1 MENKIHYVY
10 KIVNNKNNKEYIGVR
25 THPNPE
31 KDKYM
36 GSSKILNNLYRLEG
50 KENFSKIILELFN
63 TRKEAED
70 YESSLLTE
78 EFCSN
83 SQTYNIQN
91 TGNYSESKHGFRKD
105 LWFDYYDEIREKYKN
120 GETSKNLSKFYNCDE
135 GTISSIIND
144 IKRTNSETQQLR
156 FKKFISSG
164 ARNTKIDS
172 YIDEIIR
179 LYTIELLSI
188 NAISKKFNID
198 PSSVKM
204 RLKENNIEIRN
215 HKQSQILRDKKTRKQ
230 IHQIWE
236 FKEQIIKDNSNL
248 NLTEL
253 SKKYGCDKGT
263 IKSILGENY
272 SKKYNNAW
280 DYQKEIINK
289 SKNTSIIKLSKEYN
303 CSTTLINNIIR
314 NERKEN

>member
-10 KIVNNKNNKEYIGVR
+10 KIINAKNNKEYIGVR

-31 KDKYM
+31 KDEYM
-36 GSSKILNNLYRLEG
+36 GSSKILNNLYKLEG

-156 FKKFISSG
+156 FKKFTSSG

-172 YIDEIIR
+172 YINEIIR

-188 NAISKKFNID
+188 SSISKKYKVNYDTI
-198 PSSVKM
+198 KR
-204 RLKENNIEIRN
+204 RLEENNIIIRN
-215 HKQSQILRDKKTRKQ
+215 HKQSQIIRKPEGRKCKNKA
-230 IHQIWE
+230 WE
-236 FKEQIIKDNSNL
+236 FQDSIREEIKTNT
-248 NLTEL
+248 LTSL
-253 SKKYGCDKGT
+253 SKKYRCDKGT
-263 IKSILGENY
+263 IKN
-272 SKKYNNAW
+272 
-280 DYQKEIINK
+280 IINGK
-289 SKNTSIIKLSKEYN
+289 
-303 CSTTLINNIIR
+303 
-314 NERKEN
+314 

>member
-10 KIVNNKNNKEYIGVR
+10 KIINDKNNKEYIGVR
-25 THPNPE
+25 THPYPE
-31 KDKYM
+31 KDEYM

-50 KENFSKIILELFN
+50 KENFSKIILELFD

-78 EFCSN
+78 EYCN
-83 SQTYNIQN
+83 SSETYNIQN
-91 TGNYSESKHGFRKD
+91 TGNHSENKHGFRKD
-105 LWFDYYDEIREKYKN
+105 LWFDYYNEIREKYKN

-164 ARNTKIDS
+164 ARNIKIDS
-172 YIDEIIR
+172 YIDDIIR

-188 NAISKKFNID
+188 NSISKLYNID
-198 PSSVKM
+198 PSSIKM
-204 RLKENNIEIRN
+204 RLIENNIEIRN
-215 HKQSQILRDKKTRKQ
+215 HKQSQLLRDKNSRRPK
-230 IHQIWE
+230 HSVWE
-236 FKEQIIKDNSNL
+236 CKKYIIKDSIEL

-253 SKKYGCDKGT
+253 SKKYKCDKGT

-280 DYQKEIINK
+280 DYKEEIIKK
-289 SKNTSIIKLSKEYN
+289 SKNTSIIQLSKEYN